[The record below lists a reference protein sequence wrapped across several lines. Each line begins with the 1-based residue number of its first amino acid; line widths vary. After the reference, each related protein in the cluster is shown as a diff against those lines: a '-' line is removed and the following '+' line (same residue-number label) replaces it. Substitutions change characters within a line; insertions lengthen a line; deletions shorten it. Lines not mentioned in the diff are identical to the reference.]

1 MSPPLFSPGVPCGS
15 FLSGAPEWIGPWLC
29 DTNPWN
35 AVHLSTGAIVYGFV
49 GDPFVVIFLNA
60 LFEAFE
66 YTVGELETKGESF
79 FQEYYIEH
87 VLGDPFVTIYG
98 MFLVT
103 TVFWNRRWA
112 PGYPQIA
119 RWHTEDVDVH
129 VDVDVDVDVDR
140 TKRGLRR
147 KAIPPREDYRGSTLF
162 WLPERLTPTY
172 SRAPFLFQ
180 GALMAVAATLI
191 VNLQGKIKADED
203 GTFPRVAFAPAILIY
218 YAVIVLL
225 ALSFVHWNARAR
237 RAAAGGGDARGSY
250 PLKCVNSPIATYA
263 PPRAQPV
270 AEDRAGLM
278 VAAICSLCLG
288 VMCSII
294 VVPTVFATVG
304 LGTFWVLVFH
314 VWSAFHPRPD
324 DGGMG

>member
-66 YTVGELETKGESF
+66 YTVGELGTKTESF

-87 VLGDPFVTIYG
+87 VLGDPFITIYG

-119 RWHTEDVDVH
+119 RWYTEGVNVDS
-129 VDVDVDVDVDR
+129 
-140 TKRGLRR
+140 TKRDLHR
-147 KAIPPREDYRGSTLF
+147 KAIPLREDYRGSTLF

-172 SRAPFLFQ
+172 SRAPFLLQ

-191 VNLQGKIKADED
+191 VNLQGKIEADED
-203 GTFPRVAFAPAILIY
+203 GTFPRVAFAPTILVY

-225 ALSFVHWNARAR
+225 ALSFVRWNARAR
-237 RAAAGGGDARGSY
+237 RGGGAGGAGGVHGSY

-278 VAAICSLCLG
+278 VAAICSLCIG
-288 VMCSII
+288 VTCSII

-314 VWSAFHPRPD
+314 AWSAFHPRPD
-324 DGGMG
+324 D